1 MTTNEVQQELKSLD
15 PNKASDIYDIKP
27 VIIKDLATFLT
38 PTLTRLYNHAID
50 NNTYPHCLK
59 NTKVIELFKKG
70 DPTLPSNYRPIS
82 LLPILG
88 KVFDSLINKQIM
100 TYLTKHNLISPT
112 PPPNMPSGPTQ
123 APP

>member
-50 NNTYPHCLK
+50 NNTYH
-59 NTKVIELFKKG
+59 TV
-70 DPTLPSNYRPIS
+70 
-82 LLPILG
+82 
-88 KVFDSLINKQIM
+88 
-100 TYLTKHNLISPT
+100 
-112 PPPNMPSGPTQ
+112 
-123 APP
+123 